1 MQTLKGIVLIYIPV
15 VCFSLKLPLF
25 IIGVPITNSSKPD
38 TLDKYIENP
47 LEREW
52 KEKLS
57 LETKLEEEIFLG
69 FRKVGKIIINKRISG
84 RKEYI
89 ISQSYIFVLNVL
101 EVLVL
106 LFIWDDYIKSLM
118 TLISVISAAMTIAL
132 REIIINFFCGLY
144 IKIKKPFKVEDR
156 IQIDDLK
163 GDVMSISALDFEV
176 LEVST
181 KEENGQST
189 GVVVTFPNSVV
200 FSKAIKNINKGFKYV
215 WNELTV
221 KIKMDSD
228 LPNNKKELYKIVNG
242 LEVVKNIPKKM
253 KEQVDITNATNRVYF
268 NNYDPIIYTKLV
280 DDHIEL
286 TIRYLMHPKKSR
298 YVESVI
304 WNKIYTSYKNGKIDL
319 FIGN

>member
-1 MQTLKGIVLIYIPV
+1 MNIIKSFCSYLSKITTIEELYLYLILSTFIVIVL
-15 VCFSLKLPLF
+15 
-25 IIGVPITNSSKPD
+25 
-38 TLDKYIENP
+38 
-47 LEREW
+47 
-52 KEKLS
+52 
-57 LETKLEEEIFLG
+57 FLG
-69 FRKVGKIIINKRISG
+69 FRKVGKIIINKKISG

-132 REIIINFFCGLY
+132 REIIMNFFCGLY
-144 IKIKKPFKVEDR
+144 IKVKKPFKVEDR

-189 GVVVTFPNSVV
+189 GIVVTFPNSVV

-221 KIKMDSD
+221 KVKMDSD

-280 DDHIEL
+280 DGHIEL

-304 WNKIYTSYKNGKIDL
+304 WNKIYNSYKDGKIDL
-319 FIGN
+319 FIGD